1 MNKVTRNFKN
11 KFKYEFYTLVT
22 DFNEY
27 KEDFGKLFPTY
38 TEEEQKESFDL
49 LVDFWE

>member
-27 KEDFGKLFPTY
+27 KEMVNSAKI
-38 TEEEQKESFDL
+38 
-49 LVDFWE
+49 FWF